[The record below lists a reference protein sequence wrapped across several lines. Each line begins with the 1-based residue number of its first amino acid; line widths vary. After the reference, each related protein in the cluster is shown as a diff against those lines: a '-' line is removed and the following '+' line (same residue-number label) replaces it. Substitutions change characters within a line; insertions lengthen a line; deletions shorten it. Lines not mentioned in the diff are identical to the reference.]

1 MIPPTAAIAAIIA
14 IVAIELYALHQGVN
28 GKMLA
33 ISIGAID
40 ALGGAAVAQLVG

>member
-1 MIPPTAAIAAIIA
+1 MIFPTAAIAAIIA

-33 ISIGAID
+33 ISIGVIG